1 MEVVRKRR
9 SSDGRPRPRERRR
22 YDVVFYV
29 PWITAL
35 LRPGA
40 ASPPGGAETQIY
52 LLAQVLASKGV
63 RPCLIAYDTGGAQLP
78 PSIKG
83 VGVVLRRR
91 HNTHRRMLGRIG
103 EVLFICSSLVRAP
116 AETVV
121 TRTAGPYIGIV
132 AAFAKLTRRRFVYS
146 SANVIDFNVHR
157 LEPKRR
163 NLALFNVG
171 VRLADQV
178 VVQTEEQVEMCR
190 ERFSKSPV
198 LIKSLAEPA
207 HQRTAEPEAFLWI
220 GRLVS
225 YKQPLAYVEL
235 ARAVPE
241 ARFWMVG
248 VPAPSV
254 GGEPLVAEVRAAAD
268 GVPNLE
274 LLAPLARPRLM
285 QLIDRSVAVVNTADF
300 EGMPNIFLEGW
311 ARGVPALALSHD
323 PNGVIVRHKLGGF
336 AGGSPGRLADLARE
350 AWAGRHDQVDVAAR
364 CRRYIELEHSPEA
377 VAERWIRVLGLGPT
391 APLPETQPVAEVA

>member
-1 MEVVRKRR
+1 MTTLWGARR
-9 SSDGRPRPRERRR
+9 RLGRRR
-22 YDVVFYV
+22 YDVAFYV

-35 LRPGA
+35 LHPGA
-40 ASPPGGAETQIY
+40 ESPPGGAETQIY
-52 LLAQVLASKGV
+52 LLAQALAARGV
-63 RPCLIAYDTGGAQLP
+63 RPCLIAYEMADAHLP
-78 PSIKG
+78 PSIEG
-83 VGVVLRRR
+83 VGVVFRRR
-91 HNTHRRMLGRIG
+91 HNTHRRVFGRIG
-103 EVLFICSSLVRAP
+103 EVLFIWHSLIRAP
-116 AETVV
+116 ADTVV
-121 TRTAGPYIGIV
+121 TRTAGPNIGIV

-146 SANVIDFNVHR
+146 SANVVDFNVQR
-157 LEPKRR
+157 LESKRR

-190 ERFSKSPV
+190 QRFSRSPV

-207 HQRTAEPEAFLWI
+207 QQRNAEPEAFLWI

-225 YKQPLAYVEL
+225 YKQPLEYVEL

-254 GGEPLVAEVRAAAD
+254 GGERLVAEVRAAAD

-274 LLAPLARPRLM
+274 LLAPRARPRLM
-285 QLIDRSVAVVNTADF
+285 ELIGRSVAVVNTADF

-311 ARGVPALALSHD
+311 TRGVPSLGLSHD

-336 AGGSPGRLADLARE
+336 AGGSPGRLAELARE
-350 AWAGRHDQVDVAAR
+350 AWAGRHDQVDVVER

-377 VAERWIRVLGLGPT
+377 VAERWVRVLGFGPT
-391 APLPETQPVAEVA
+391 ASFPEARTDAEAT